1 MGKNQKGFTLVE
13 LLIAIAIMSIV
24 LAAVCGFIIVGSKSY
39 ANANSDITVQQE
51 SQLALN
57 QMSDVLIDTTRS
69 VNYVGYDS
77 GGTPSFALKDSEFTS
92 APEDKALIMYN
103 GESTIKPDGTVE
115 MGEGNGNKNY
125 QFLWDRSEETLYY
138 SEIPVTESSFPSV
151 GEAGCVV
158 LAEHVTDFAADL
170 SQVEEKRVV
179 QLTLTFEMGGK
190 TYTTANNV
198 TIRNK
203 VLINDAEIEPLDK
216 SVTLAV
222 TPKKAS
228 VILEPGEQYHFSTP
242 KVSGTNVLDKSVK
255 WSIEGSGSGDPMEG
269 GSTADGSAF
278 IDTDNGI
285 IQISSSEKAAQFNV
299 VITTNAKDSDGNR
312 ATATV
317 IVIVKRANS
326 VSVSYGTASTTPLDE
341 LAAGSEFTM
350 TANVSGNKLGEAC
363 DGTGCTWDIS
373 KDHDI
378 AGWTVLQ
385 GPVELV
391 SGGAKEASFKVKA
404 DAQSGDKIAIMA
416 TSAISR
422 GIYNNYDESV
432 RSEIESKFGYHFTS
446 SNVVGYYEFEVS
458 DYIPG
463 NIIPLSGDFVYGT
476 DNKQLFDYMY
486 NGLSTELQNGRRV
499 VFVRVREGSINA
511 DKSNDR
517 IAAYYSTGANVRFF
531 PDQFGLDINKSYYV
545 MMQIIDPMP
554 AEIRDKNAN
563 DRLPGEYQDAS
574 DDEIRAE
581 LLNEANFDRSGRY
594 IGTKFHSGDM
604 YYGTLNP
611 PNIIVTYDGKSFP
624 NNNGDYISYSIAG
637 GSDTIMNKF
646 GVSDIV
652 NIFDEIRDDRDRMQF
667 TIYQGTSADSA
678 TWERIYG
685 VDLSSGAPVL
695 INGSTV
701 EKPNNLAY
709 SGENPFAK
717 GWISVYPQG
726 QSNTIKM
733 NSNSSVSQSKLDAC
747 GTYYIVP
754 GFAYAN
760 NPHVRDYEYIIE
772 PTGEM
777 DFELHYYEQKYAA
790 IPLKITSGLT
800 LKIIDPNQ
808 ICGINGTEGWI
819 NFPLP
824 SSGDSLFTTTG
835 VTRIKADSYN
845 VYRDDFT
852 QQATI
857 SNLVA
862 ECKYV
867 QAAGLYEVTLY
878 KVMINEGIQSRH
890 IYGVYT
896 CSPSGEEWN
905 YISGPVIEQDI
916 SFETTLTL
924 NDSVDEIYGS
934 IEFPLP
940 SSGDELFN
948 GNGTAKVEEGL
959 SFILYNTQ
967 STDIIGSF
975 TTDAECTYSGSSDTV
990 KYTLKLYSKSVV
1002 GNAEVT
1008 HIYGVWTC
1016 AEKGTEWVRAKGAS
1030 ETVNTTLE
1038 LADSIKGI
1046 NGSIVFPLPS
1056 SGDNLFTSGG
1066 AEGITFNLY
1075 DYDSKGAVVVSGNT
1089 FKTDARCSYNSGAG
1103 EYELTLYSMS
1113 GKYMDEMTHIYGI
1126 YKCKANGTEWTRKEG
1141 PSDSTAVRVNTSEFK
1156 TYDSENK
1163 LASYK
1168 TYLYAPDDPLFS
1180 ADIWNGSGFGLTPKK
1195 DGEVSISLPVKK
1207 TSSSEIEKI
1216 GYKMSYSYDSSSDK
1230 HTLVLSRVT
1239 CYYPYEEEY
1248 ISFHWD
1254 ASGNTWVLDSRTTK
1268 NGS

>member
-24 LAAVCGFIIVGSKSY
+24 LAAVCGFIIVGSRSY

-77 GGTPSFALKDSEFTS
+77 GGTPSLALKDSEFTS
-92 APEDKALIMYN
+92 MPEDKALIMYN
-103 GESTIKPDGTVE
+103 GESTIKADGTVE
-115 MGEGNGNKNY
+115 MGEGNGNLNY

-158 LAEHVTDFAADL
+158 LAEHVTDFSIDL

-203 VLINDAEIEPLDK
+203 VLINDVEIEPLDK

-222 TPKKAS
+222 TPKKAT

-242 KVSGTNVLDKSVK
+242 KVSGTNILDKSVK
-255 WSIEGSGSGDPMEG
+255 WSIEGSGSGDPLEG
-269 GSTADGSAF
+269 GSTPDGSAI
-278 IDTDNGI
+278 IDANNGI
-285 IQISSSEKAAQFNV
+285 IQLSSSEKAAQFNV
-299 VITTNAKDSDGNR
+299 VITTNAKDSEGNR

-317 IVIVKRANS
+317 IVYVKRANE
-326 VSVSYGTASTTPLDE
+326 VSVSYGAASPTPLDE
-341 LAAGSEFTM
+341 LAAGSEFTVS
-350 TANVSGNKLGEAC
+350 AHVSGNKLGEAC
-363 DGTGCTWDIS
+363 NGTGCFWDIS

-378 AGWTVLQ
+378 VSWTVLQ

-391 SGGAKEASFKVKA
+391 SGGAKEASLKVKA

-432 RSEIESKFGYHFTS
+432 RSAIESKFGYHFTPEGS
-446 SNVVGYYEFEVS
+446 KDVVGYCEFEVS

-486 NGLSTELQNGRRV
+486 DGLSNELQNGRRV

-624 NNNGDYISYSIAG
+624 NNNGDYVSYSIAG
-637 GSDTIMNKF
+637 GGDTIMNKF
-646 GVSDIV
+646 SVSDIV

-667 TIYQGTSADSA
+667 TIYEGTSADPA

-685 VDLSSGAPVL
+685 VDLSSGDPVL

-701 EKPNNLAY
+701 ERPNNLAY

-717 GWISVYPQG
+717 GWISVSPQG
-726 QSNTIKM
+726 QSNTIRM
-733 NSNSSVSQSKLDAC
+733 NGNSSVSQSKLDAC

-760 NPHVRDYEYIIE
+760 NPHVRDYQYIIE
-772 PTGEM
+772 PTGEK

-790 IPLKITSGLT
+790 IPLVISSGLT
-800 LKIIDPNQ
+800 MEIIDN
-808 ICGINGTEGWI
+808 IKNVNGFI

-824 SSGDSLFTTTG
+824 SSKDSLFTTTG
-835 VTRIKADSYN
+835 EERMK
-845 VYRDDFT
+845 
-852 QQATI
+852 
-857 SNLVA
+857 SNLSFNVVDENMNSKNWISGVSAKCTYYPA
-862 ECKYV
+862 ENR
-867 QAAGLYEVTLY
+867 Y
-878 KVMINEGIQSRH
+878 KVTVYTVEMKNGKQIIHN
-890 IYGVYT
+890 YGVYACEPDGKVWT
-896 CSPSGEEWN
+896 MLEAASDKTREVN
-905 YISGPVIEQDI
+905 ATLKISDNI
-916 SFETTLTL
+916 S
-924 NDSVDEIYGS
+924 NKYGA

-940 SSGDELFN
+940 SAADFPFTKN
-948 GNGTAKVEEGL
+948 TAGEQTKTGL
-959 SFILYNTQ
+959 SFEFYNESATALNG
-967 STDIIGSF
+967 TF
-975 TTDAECTYSGSSDTV
+975 ETDA
-990 KYTLKLYSKSVV
+990 K
-1002 GNAEVT
+1002 
-1008 HIYGVWTC
+1008 
-1016 AEKGTEWVRAKGAS
+1016 
-1030 ETVNTTLE
+1030 
-1038 LADSIKGI
+1038 
-1046 NGSIVFPLPS
+1046 
-1056 SGDNLFTSGG
+1056 
-1066 AEGITFNLY
+1066 
-1075 DYDSKGAVVVSGNT
+1075 
-1089 FKTDARCSYNSGAG
+1089 CSYDAGSGK
-1103 EYELTLYSMS
+1103 YRLTLYSDTGRFIYASTHVYGVYECASS
-1113 GKYMDEMTHIYGI
+1113 GTKWTQVEGASEKDTGYRSNTSLFTV
-1126 YKCKANGTEWTRKEG
+1126 NGT
-1141 PSDSTAVRVNTSEFK
+1141 
-1156 TYDSENK
+1156 
-1163 LASYK
+1163 SYT
-1168 TYLYAPDDPLFS
+1168 TYLYGPAEPMFA
-1180 ADIWNGSGFGLTPKK
+1180 ADRWNSKGFGFTPGVSGTQDWMEIPLLDNSNNEKK
-1195 DGEVSISLPVKK
+1195 INFAKV
-1207 TSSSEIEKI
+1207 
-1216 GYKMSYSYDSSSDK
+1216 SYSYESAGHTLKLSWYDNNVETSVSFVWNDSSK
-1230 HTLVLSRVT
+1230 KWET
-1239 CYYPYEEEY
+1239 
-1248 ISFHWD
+1248 
-1254 ASGNTWVLDSRTTK
+1254 AGNQ
-1268 NGS
+1268 